1 MTATRQVALVTGAS
15 SGIGKA
21 AAIALAAAGFQVIGT
36 GRNTARVT
44 APAGVTYLDLD
55 VTSDESVAS
64 VVKQVIDRFGHI
76 DVLVNNAGVGANG
89 AAEEFS
95 VARTQDVF
103 DINVYGI
110 MRMTKAVLP
119 HMRAQRRG
127 RVINVSSLSGFV
139 PSPFMAIYTST
150 KHAVEGYSG
159 SLDHEVREHG
169 VRILLVEPGPIN
181 TPFGDHSVQGD
192 TPMPL
197 YASGRRTFDEVL
209 AKNTSGG
216 DDPAVVA
223 KVIVAAATDRNP
235 KLRRTAGSTAA
246 SISALHRVASGPDLR
261 PHHPQIQPDAELIAP
276 LVMSGILTTTER
288 QTMTSEDKTGLEIE
302 EHGTTLIVRIDGG
315 EHALLDPGMAA
326 QLGRLVDRAD
336 KDPSIHAVV
345 FTGAHPDRFLSHSD
359 VTWLQK
365 GGVGFP
371 PINTR
376 IAGLVSR
383 MARAHQQIAGCQ
395 NTRGHDPAQDTFATG

>member
-44 APAGVTYLDLD
+44 PPAGVTYLDLD

-64 VVKQVIDRFGHI
+64 VVKQVIDRFGRI

-159 SLDHEVREHG
+159 SLDHEVPR
-169 VRILLVEPGPIN
+169 
-181 TPFGDHSVQGD
+181 
-192 TPMPL
+192 
-197 YASGRRTFDEVL
+197 ARRP
-209 AKNTSGG
+209 
-216 DDPAVVA
+216 DPA
-223 KVIVAAATDRNP
+223 R
-235 KLRRTAGSTAA
+235 
-246 SISALHRVASGPDLR
+246 
-261 PHHPQIQPDAELIAP
+261 
-276 LVMSGILTTTER
+276 
-288 QTMTSEDKTGLEIE
+288 
-302 EHGTTLIVRIDGG
+302 
-315 EHALLDPGMAA
+315 
-326 QLGRLVDRAD
+326 
-336 KDPSIHAVV
+336 
-345 FTGAHPDRFLSHSD
+345 
-359 VTWLQK
+359 
-365 GGVGFP
+365 
-371 PINTR
+371 
-376 IAGLVSR
+376 
-383 MARAHQQIAGCQ
+383 
-395 NTRGHDPAQDTFATG
+395 

>member
-36 GRNTARVT
+36 GRNTAPLT

-64 VVKQVIDRFGHI
+64 AVKQVIDRFGHI
-76 DVLVNNAGVGANG
+76 DVLVNNAGVGSTG

-95 VARTQDVF
+95 ITQTQDIF
-103 DINVYGI
+103 DINVYGV
-110 MRMTKAVLP
+110 MRTTKAVLP
-119 HMRAQRRG
+119 HMRAQGRG
-127 RVINVSSLSGFV
+127 RIINVSSLSGFV

-216 DDPAVVA
+216 DAPAVVA

-246 SISALHRVASGPDLR
+246 NISVLHRVLPGRIFDR
-261 PHHPQIQPDAELIAP
+261 
-276 LVMSGILTTTER
+276 
-288 QTMTSEDKTGLEIE
+288 
-302 EHGTTLIVRIDGG
+302 IVRRFNR
-315 EHALLDPGMAA
+315 M
-326 QLGRLVDRAD
+326 
-336 KDPSIHAVV
+336 PS
-345 FTGAHPDRFLSHSD
+345 
-359 VTWLQK
+359 
-365 GGVGFP
+365 
-371 PINTR
+371 
-376 IAGLVSR
+376 
-383 MARAHQQIAGCQ
+383 
-395 NTRGHDPAQDTFATG
+395 